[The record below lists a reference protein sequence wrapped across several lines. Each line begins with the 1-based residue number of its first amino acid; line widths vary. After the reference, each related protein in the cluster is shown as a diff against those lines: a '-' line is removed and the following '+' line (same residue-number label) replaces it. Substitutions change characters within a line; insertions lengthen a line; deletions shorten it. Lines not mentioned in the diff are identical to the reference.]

1 MINENI
7 KREVG
12 IEKDSTFEAKLDY
25 LNQHGFLLIRNALS
39 TSLVYIWQ
47 EILYS
52 LYQEERYEID
62 NSVGNVAFE
71 KLLEIEPKKSRELI
85 GHNSVAPYL
94 KSILGKQCQLRSL
107 RAHVNPRSYLQE
119 WHMDF
124 YDYWYQEER
133 SESKQPVIGL
143 CMNTTFYLTDN
154 PPQKGRLRFFK

>member
-1 MINENI
+1 M
-7 KREVG
+7 V
-12 IEKDSTFEAKLDY
+12 
-25 LNQHGFLLIRNALS
+25 FLLIRNALS
-39 TSLVYIWQ
+39 TSLVSIWQ

-85 GHNSVAPYL
+85 GHNSIASYL

-124 YDYWYQEER
+124 YDY
-133 SESKQPVIGL
+133 
-143 CMNTTFYLTDN
+143 
-154 PPQKGRLRFFK
+154 